1 MWPDRRL
8 LDLFRIELPIV
19 LAPMAGAMDTGLAI
33 AVAQGGGLGSL
44 PVAMLDEAK
53 MRAQIAAFR
62 AATDRPVNLNFF
74 AHKPP
79 QLNNAREAA
88 WRERLKPYYDEL
100 GIDPAAP
107 VPSSDR
113 RPFGAALC
121 AAVEELKP
129 EVVSFHFGLPE
140 AALVK
145 RVKDAGCV
153 VMASATTAEEA
164 RWLEA
169 HGCDAVIAQGFEAGG
184 HRGMFICED
193 PSMQVGTFALVPQ
206 VVDAVKLPVIAAGG
220 IGDAR
225 GIVAALAL
233 GASAVQIGTAYLV
246 CPESTI
252 LPPHRAALKMARDDG
267 TAVTNVMSGRLA
279 RGIVNR
285 VMRELG
291 PISDAVPEFPLAA
304 GALAPLHAR
313 AQAQGSGDFS
323 TLWAGQAASLGR
335 EVPARE
341 LTLLLAKEA
350 QVLMQRMAG

>member
-1 MWPDRRL
+1 
-8 LDLFRIELPIV
+8 
-19 LAPMAGAMDTGLAI
+19 
-33 AVAQGGGLGSL
+33 
-44 PVAMLDEAK
+44 
-53 MRAQIAAFR
+53 
-62 AATDRPVNLNFF
+62 
-74 AHKPP
+74 
-79 QLNNAREAA
+79 
-88 WRERLKPYYDEL
+88 
-100 GIDPAAP
+100 
-107 VPSSDR
+107 
-113 RPFGAALC
+113 
-121 AAVEELKP
+121 
-129 EVVSFHFGLPE
+129 
-140 AALVK
+140 
-145 RVKDAGCV
+145 
-153 VMASATTAEEA
+153 
-164 RWLEA
+164 
-169 HGCDAVIAQGFEAGG
+169 
-184 HRGMFICED
+184 
-193 PSMQVGTFALVPQ
+193 MQVGTFALVPQ

-252 LPPHRAALKMARDDG
+252 LPPHRAALKTARDDG

-279 RGIVNR
+279 RGFVNR

-335 EVPARE
+335 EMPARE

-350 QVLMQRMAG
+350 QALMHRMAG